1 MAQSAPVG
9 QGPNVPDRAPM
20 CADGHGLGRF
30 GTIQAPP
37 AAAATGAPA
46 ADLDLCGVVEPALA
60 RALLL
65 AAEAQRWDIVVQ
77 IAGELQARRARR
89 EEARA
94 VAGEASNGLGTERKR
109 GLK

>member
-30 GTIQAPP
+30 GTIQTEDTPP
-37 AAAATGAPA
+37 GARA
-46 ADLDLCGVVEPALA
+46 ADLDLGGVVEPALA

-65 AAEAQRWDIVVQ
+65 AAEAQRWDVVVQ
-77 IAGELQARRARR
+77 IAGELQARRVRR
-89 EEARA
+89 EGARA
-94 VAGEASNGLGTERKR
+94 VAGSKPSRDDR
-109 GLK
+109 RRLK